1 MKERKKNWDE
11 TEKTATT
18 TYTLHLGNDVEI

>member
-1 MKERKKNWDE
+1 LFY

-18 TYTLHLGNDVEI
+18 N